1 MIYSY
6 CGFNI
11 ISILIPH
18 NIRRYIW
25 GGDYMT
31 KNSSKLPKR
40 SEIPDSYK
48 WNLKDFYA
56 ADSDFEKAFSEIKVR
71 AHEFQKHA
79 NTLSQSSEALL
90 ACLNDYMDIQRSFE
104 KAYVY
109 AQMASHQDTTDSLYQ
124 SMANRTESLSV
135 ELSSASSFLIP
146 AILAIPG
153 EKLQSFLNENEN
165 LRFYDKLLDE
175 IVRMKPHVL
184 SPQEEQLLAMSGEL
198 SQAPA
203 SIFNMLNNAD
213 IKFPSIKDEKGNL
226 VELTKGRYVSFMES
240 SDRKVRKEVFD
251 ALYSSYISQK
261 NTLAATLSAQVKANI
276 FSAKARKYDSAREA
290 ALFPDDVPVSV
301 YDNLIKAVGDNM
313 GLMYR
318 YIALRKKMLGV
329 DELHMYDVY
338 APIVKDV
345 KMEFPYEEAVKTVL
359 KALTPLGEQYV
370 QDLKKG
376 FESGWID
383 AYENEGKRSGAY
395 SWGHYDVHPY
405 VLLNHNDTLDS
416 VFTIAHEMG
425 HSLHSLYSW
434 KNQPYAYS
442 NYKIFVAEVAS
453 TFNEALLTDYLL
465 NTIDDK
471 SKRLYILNHYFESVK
486 GTVFRQTMFAEFEKI
501 VHQRAEEGEAL
512 TSELLCSI
520 YHDLNVKYFGPEMV
534 VDSNIDME
542 WARIPHFYTSF
553 YVYKYATGFSAATAL
568 SQKVLEGKPG
578 ALERYLDF
586 LKSGG
591 SDYPINELK
600 AAGVDMTSPEPVI
613 SCLKVF
619 EKYLDEFESLLTE

>member
-1 MIYSY
+1 
-6 CGFNI
+6 
-11 ISILIPH
+11 
-18 NIRRYIW
+18 
-25 GGDYMT
+25 MT
-31 KNSSKLPKR
+31 KKSTKLPKR

-56 ADSDFEKAFSEIKVR
+56 TDSDFEKAFSEIKAR
-71 AHEFQKHA
+71 AQEFKKHE

-90 ACLNDYMDIQRSFE
+90 ACLNDYFDLQRSFE

-109 AQMASHQDTTDSLYQ
+109 AQMASHQDTTDSFYQ
-124 SMANRTESLSV
+124 SMANRTESLAV
-135 ELSSASSFLIP
+135 EISSATSFLTP
-146 AILAIPG
+146 AILAIPN
-153 EKLQSFLNENEN
+153 EKLEGFLKENED
-165 LRFYDKLLDE
+165 LRFYEKFLDE
-175 IVRMKPHVL
+175 IIRMKPHVL
-184 SPQEEQLLAMSGEL
+184 SPKEEQLLAMSGEL

-213 IKFPSIKDEKGNL
+213 IKFPSIKDENGNL

-240 SDRKVRKEVFD
+240 SDRRVRKDSFD
-251 ALYSSYISQK
+251 ALYTTYLKQK

-276 FSAKARKYDSAREA
+276 FNAKARNYASAREA

-301 YDNLIKAVGDNM
+301 YDNLIKAVSDNM
-313 GLMYR
+313 NLMYR
-318 YIALRKKMLGV
+318 YISLRKKMLGV

-345 KMEFPYEEAVKTVL
+345 KMEFTYEEAVETVI
-359 KALTPLGEQYV
+359 KALAPLGEQYI

-383 AYENEGKRSGAY
+383 VYENEGKRSGAY

-416 VFTIAHEMG
+416 MFTIAHEMG

-442 NYKIFVAEVAS
+442 SYKIFVAEVAS
-453 TFNEALLTDYLL
+453 TFNEALLTEYLL
-465 NTIDDK
+465 NTINDK
-471 SKRLYILNHYFESVK
+471 NKRLYILNHYFESVK

-501 VHQRAEEGEAL
+501 IHERAEEGEAL
-512 TSELLCSI
+512 TSDLLCSI

-568 SQKVLEGKPG
+568 SQKVLKGEPG

-591 SDYPINELK
+591 SDYPINQLK

-619 EKYLDEFESLLTE
+619 EKYLDEFESMLTE